1 MRLTPFFRHT
11 AHTKPG
17 TEGRVV
23 TREDSYK
30 RDLHKEVAKS
40 GYPRLIP
47 ADVLNQD
54 DLHIPLGLLL
64 TDCFCLA
71 NIGDKT
77 EYPQGRFQ
85 RTGRFYRDS
94 TWRQAA
100 AWPNLSHAPI
110 LGSASNR
117 DSHILEWE
125 APIQSDVAN
134 FRSL

>member
-1 MRLTPFFRHT
+1 MCLTPFFRHT

-30 RDLHKEVAKS
+30 RDLHIEVAKS

-71 NIGDKT
+71 NIGDKQNT
-77 EYPQGRFQ
+77 HKAGSRGQGASTGTQ
-85 RTGRFYRDS
+85 RGAKPRHGPT
-94 TWRQAA
+94 
-100 AWPNLSHAPI
+100 
-110 LGSASNR
+110 
-117 DSHILEWE
+117 
-125 APIQSDVAN
+125 
-134 FRSL
+134 